1 MTNRIALALSV
12 LALAVAVMALVVA
25 TSDSSEDAEAPVPAE
40 QAAPSAGLQT
50 ETPVAD
56 TAVSGT
62 VITVPEPAPTAPDSI
77 APTTEAPVSEP
88 PTPSVSLPGEPF
100 EFGPA
105 PGDVLGVVG
114 VGYDDVLNV
123 RDVPFGQIVDTLDPL
138 ESGIV
143 AVGQSRALP
152 ATVWHEVR
160 VGAST
165 GWVSDAYVAPL
176 GATFDATTEVVNILG
191 ETPAAGT
198 MPELG
203 RIVAEAV
210 ASDDPPSRIAV
221 STPTVIGD
229 LGEITMDVVDLAD
242 DSLRGLRL
250 HVFAHLGAGTEP
262 FVLKSVEQTLMCYPH
277 RGVSEGGLC
286 N

>member
-1 MTNRIALALSV
+1 MGVTSRVALGVSV
-12 LALAVAVMALVVA
+12 LALAVAVLALVVA
-25 TSDSSEDAEAPVPAE
+25 SRDSGEDVEAPVPEE
-40 QAAPSAGLQT
+40 QVAPAPDRQ
-50 ETPVAD
+50 PD
-56 TAVSGT
+56 TAVTET
-62 VITVPEPAPTAPDSI
+62 VVVVPEPAPTPADSAEPTTDPPDSV
-77 APTTEAPVSEP
+77 PSE
-88 PTPSVSLPGEPF
+88 TPVSLPGEPF

-105 PGDVLGVVG
+105 PGDVLAVVG
-114 VGYDDVLNV
+114 VDHDDVLNV
-123 RDVPFGQIVDTLDPL
+123 RDVPFGQIIGTLGPL
-138 ESGIV
+138 EHGIV

-152 ATVWHEVR
+152 TTVWHEVR

-165 GWVSDAYVAPL
+165 GWVSDAYVTPL

-210 ASDDPPSRIAV
+210 ASDEPPSRITV
-221 STPTVIGD
+221 SAPTVIGD
-229 LGEITMDVVDLAD
+229 LGEITMDVVGLPD
-242 DSLRGLRL
+242 DSVRGFRL

-262 FVLKSVEQTLMCYPH
+262 FVLKSVEQTLMCYSH
-277 RGVSEGGLC
+277 RGVSEEGLC